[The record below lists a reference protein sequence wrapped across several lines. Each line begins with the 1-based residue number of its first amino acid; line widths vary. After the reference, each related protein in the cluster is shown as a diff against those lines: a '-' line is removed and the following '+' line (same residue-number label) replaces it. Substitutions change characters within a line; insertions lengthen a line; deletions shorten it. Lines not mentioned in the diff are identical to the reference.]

1 MSGIETGL
9 VTLAAVAVAFWPK
22 LANVVAF
29 VKPAKPVTPVT
40 PASGVSY
47 QEAMVALATV
57 RSRLVASG
65 GPSDASAKAIVQIT
79 QDLVAGS
86 DK

>member
-1 MSGIETGL
+1 MSAVETGL
-9 VTLAAVAVAFWPK
+9 MTAVAVAVACWPK
-22 LANVVAF
+22 LAQVVAYL
-29 VKPAKPVTPVT
+29 KPTKPVR
-40 PASGVSY
+40 PADGVSY

>member
-1 MSGIETGL
+1 VSGIETGL
-9 VTLAAVAVAFWPK
+9 VTVAAVAVAFWPK
-22 LANVVAF
+22 LAQIVTF
-29 VKPAKPVTPVT
+29 VRPSKPVTP
-40 PASGVSY
+40 AGGVSY